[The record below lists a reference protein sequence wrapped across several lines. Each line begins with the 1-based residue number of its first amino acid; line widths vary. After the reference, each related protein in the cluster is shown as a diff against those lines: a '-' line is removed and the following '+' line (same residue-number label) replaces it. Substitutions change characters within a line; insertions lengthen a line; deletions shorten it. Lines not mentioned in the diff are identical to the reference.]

1 MPKIEVYCT
10 LEEVKRFLVES
21 TAKNKLPRKYIVDPK
36 YMFERRQEQGK
47 IYIEADEKKDIEEIH
62 DLVVVEVDNVLGI
75 SYESKSGRT
84 KLIWRQIHKDLGK
97 LTGIAS
103 GNTLVNLLE
112 SGIKNIRVFKKES
125 GNE

>member
-10 LEEVKRFLVES
+10 LDEVKRFLIES
-21 TAKNKLPRKYIVDPK
+21 TAKNKLPIKYLKDPK
-36 YMFERRQEQGK
+36 ILFERRQEQGK
-47 IYIEADEKKDIEEIH
+47 IYIEADDKKDVEQIQDI
-62 DLVVVEVDNVLGI
+62 VVVEVSNVLGV

-112 SGIKNIRVFKKES
+112 SGIKNIRIFKKGEHI
-125 GNE
+125 

>member
-47 IYIEADEKKDIEEIH
+47 IYIEADEKKDIEEIQ